1 MARTVDFTGHRV
13 RPANVLRAVL
23 TDDKE
28 RLSELGRRGAAS
40 RKRLAVAKKAQKNRE
55 AHAASK
61 VAARQALEDVLWAA
75 DRRMLLEEEF
85 HERAVEANEHLCPI
99 D

>member
-13 RPANVLRAVL
+13 RPPHVLQAIL
-23 TDDKE
+23 KGDSAKC
-28 RLSELGRRGAAS
+28 SEYGKRGAAS
-40 RKRLAVAKKAQKNRE
+40 RQRLAVSRMAQQNRD

-61 VAARQALEDVLWAA
+61 LAAREDAVWAA
-75 DRRMLLEEEF
+75 DRRMLLADEF
-85 HERAVEANEHLCPI
+85 HQRAIEANEHICPI